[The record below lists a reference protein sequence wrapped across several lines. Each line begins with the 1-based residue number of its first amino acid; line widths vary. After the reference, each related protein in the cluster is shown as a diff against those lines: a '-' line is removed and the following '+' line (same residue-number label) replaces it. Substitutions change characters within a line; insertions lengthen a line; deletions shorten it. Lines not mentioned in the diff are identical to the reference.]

1 MDPEV
6 EKLRVRVKE
15 LTPFPGWS
23 KPVVIEPD
31 PDVELLRY
39 EVLKLEI
46 KIAVEPLRER
56 VCELVAKDAEEE
68 VSAGPCE
75 GDKEKPSSQ

>member
-6 EKLRVRVKE
+6 EKLRDRVKE
-15 LTPFPGWS
+15 LTPSPGWS

-39 EVLKLEI
+39 GVLKLEV
-46 KIAVEPLRER
+46 KVAVEPLRER
-56 VCELVAKDAEEE
+56 VRELVAKNAGEK
-68 VSAGPCE
+68 VSA
-75 GDKEKPSSQ
+75 